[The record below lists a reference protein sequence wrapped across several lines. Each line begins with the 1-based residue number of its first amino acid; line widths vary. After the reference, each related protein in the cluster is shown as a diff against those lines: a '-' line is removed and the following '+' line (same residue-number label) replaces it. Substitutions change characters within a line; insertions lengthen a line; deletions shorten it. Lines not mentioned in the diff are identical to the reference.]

1 MKYTIINDR
10 QRLAV
15 RNNAKS
21 IDNQLIDIDS

>member
-15 RNNAKS
+15 SNNAKS